1 MGADEAKGPEAGARQ
16 PDAGAGEAEVAPG
29 QGAAEAQGADLVD
42 SGRNTYSG
50 PADVAELREI
60 AKERDHFLERL
71 QRVTA
76 ELENYRKRVQ
86 REREQ
91 WRRFAL
97 EGFLRDLLPTADDL
111 ERAIRAARESR
122 DLEGLLTGLELID
135 RVLQE
140 TLGRYGVKPIEAV
153 GRPFDPFDHEAV
165 EVVAGEGEPP
175 GAVLAE
181 LQRGYRFYEHLL
193 RPARVR
199 VVRPRQP
206 ESRGGEGE
214 EGGAARAG
222 GKELDIS

>member
-1 MGADEAKGPEAGARQ
+1 MGTDEPKGAEEAS
-16 PDAGAGEAEVAPG
+16 GEAEVAP
-29 QGAAEAQGADLVD
+29 A
-42 SGRNTYSG
+42 SG
-50 PADVAELREI
+50 PAEAGGTELTDLEKDVAELQAI

-97 EGFLRDLLPTADDL
+97 EGFLRDLLPTVDNL

-165 EVVAGEGEPP
+165 EMVVGEGEPP
-175 GAVLAE
+175 GTVLAE

-199 VVRPRQP
+199 VVRPRPAQARD
-206 ESRGGEGE
+206 EEDE
-214 EGGAARAG
+214 EGASPKS
-222 GKELDIS
+222 GKALDIS

>member
-1 MGADEAKGPEAGARQ
+1 MFADEPNVDEPARGEN
-16 PDAGAGEAEVAPG
+16 ASGEAEVAPASG
-29 QGAAEAQGADLVD
+29 RGEAEGADLTD
-42 SGRNTYSG
+42 LER
-50 PADVAELREI
+50 DVAELQAI
-60 AKERDHFLERL
+60 AKERDHFLDRL

-97 EGFLRDLLPTADDL
+97 EGFLRDLLPTVDNL
-111 ERAIRAARESR
+111 ERAIQSARESR

-135 RVLQE
+135 RLLQE
-140 TLGRYGVKPIEAV
+140 TLGRYGVKPVEAL

-175 GAVLAE
+175 GTVLAE
-181 LQRGYRFYEHLL
+181 LQRGYRFHDHLL

-206 ESRGGEGE
+206 EPSDEEGE
-214 EGGAARAG
+214 DGPAPAG
-222 GKELDIS
+222 GKALDIS

>member
-1 MGADEAKGPEAGARQ
+1 MGADEPKGPEEA
-16 PDAGAGEAEVAPG
+16 AGEAEVAPG
-29 QGAAEAQGADLVD
+29 EGAAEAQGADLTD
-42 SGRNTYSG
+42 LEK
-50 PADVAELREI
+50 DVAELREI

-97 EGFLRDLLPTADDL
+97 EGFLRDLLPTADNL
-111 ERAIRAARESR
+111 ERAIRAGRESR

-140 TLGRYGVKPIEAV
+140 TLGRYGVKPIEVV

-165 EVVAGEGEPP
+165 EVVAGEGGEPP
-175 GAVLAE
+175 GTVLAE
-181 LQRGYRFYEHLL
+181 LQRGYRFYERLL

-206 ESRGGEGE
+206 EEPGGEEGE
-214 EGGAARAG
+214 EGGVARAG

>member
-1 MGADEAKGPEAGARQ
+1 MVADEPNADESTRGENAS
-16 PDAGAGEAEVAPG
+16 GEAEVAPASG
-29 QGAAEAQGADLVD
+29 RGEPESADLTD
-42 SGRNTYSG
+42 LER
-50 PADVAELREI
+50 DVAELREI
-60 AKERDHFLERL
+60 AKERDHFLDRL

-91 WRRFAL
+91 WRRYAL
-97 EGFLRDLLPTADDL
+97 EGFLRDLLPTVDNL
-111 ERAIRAARESR
+111 ERAIRAARESQ

-135 RVLQE
+135 HVLQD
-140 TLGRYGVKPIEAV
+140 TLGRYGVKPVQAV

-165 EVVAGEGEPP
+165 EMVAGEGEPP
-175 GAVLAE
+175 GTVLAE

-206 ESRGGEGE
+206 EASGE
-214 EGGAARAG
+214 EGEGKAPSAG
-222 GKELDIS
+222 GKALDIS

>member
-1 MGADEAKGPEAGARQ
+1 MGADEPKGAEEASE
-16 PDAGAGEAEVAPG
+16 EAEVAPG
-29 QGAAEAQGADLVD
+29 SGRAEAEGEDLTD
-42 SGRNTYSG
+42 LEK
-50 PADVAELREI
+50 DVAELREM
-60 AKERDHFLERL
+60 AKERDHFLDRL

-97 EGFLRDLLPTADDL
+97 EGFLQDLLPTVDNL

-140 TLGRYGVKPIEAV
+140 TLGRYGVTSIEAV
-153 GRPFDPFDHEAV
+153 DRPFDPFDHEAV
-165 EVVAGEGEPP
+165 EMVAGEGKPP
-175 GAVLAE
+175 GTVIAE
-181 LQRGYRFYEHLL
+181 LQRGYRFYDRLL

-199 VVRPRQP
+199 VVQPRPSQARD
-206 ESRGGEGE
+206 EEDE
-214 EGGAARAG
+214 EGAPPKGEKA
-222 GKELDIS
+222 LDIS